1 MYILGKKHLLRKE
14 NMRKLLAITVIAA
27 ITAMAGSAMA
37 ATANLA
43 VSATVANAC
52 SVTGGTLSFGALNTL
67 TAPLASGTSAG
78 VTVTCTKSDPYT
90 VAVDKGI
97 HFVAAQAYLK
107 NASNTDTIPYSLTV
121 PAVSSGTG
129 AAQTIAITG
138 TIAAG
143 TYNTASAGTY
153 NDTVVITVTP

>member
-1 MYILGKKHLLRKE
+1 MK
-14 NMRKLLAITVIAA
+14 KLLTITAAAA
-27 ITAMAGSAMA
+27 IIAMAGSAMA

-52 SVTGGTLSFGALNTL
+52 SVTGGTLSFGALDTL
-67 TAPLASGTSAG
+67 AAPVVPGTSAG

-90 VAVDKGI
+90 VTVDKGT
-97 HFVAAQAYLK
+97 HFVGAQANLK
-107 NASNTDTIPYSLTV
+107 NTTNTDVIPYSLTV
-121 PAVSSGTG
+121 PAVSAGTG

>member
-1 MYILGKKHLLRKE
+1 MKKLI
-14 NMRKLLAITVIAA
+14 AITAAAA
-27 ITAMAGSAMA
+27 IVAMAGSAMA
-37 ATANLA
+37 ATATLA

-67 TAPLASGTSAG
+67 TAPLVSGTSAG

-90 VAVDKGI
+90 VVVDKGAN
-97 HFVAAQAYLK
+97 FVGAQANLK
-107 NASNTDTIPYSLTV
+107 NSSNSDVIPYSLAV
-121 PAVSSGTG
+121 PAVSPGTG
-129 AAQTIAITG
+129 VAQTIAITG

-153 NDTVVITVTP
+153 NDTVTITVTP

>member
-1 MYILGKKHLLRKE
+1 MK
-14 NMRKLLAITVIAA
+14 KLLTITAAAA
-27 ITAMAGSAMA
+27 IIAMAGSAMA

-52 SVTGGTLSFGALNTL
+52 SVVGGTLSFGALDTL
-67 TAPLASGTSAG
+67 AAPVVPGTSAG
-78 VTVTCTKSDPYT
+78 VSVTCTKSDPYT
-90 VAVDKGI
+90 VTVDKGAN
-97 HFVAAQAYLK
+97 FVGAQANLK
-107 NASNTDTIPYSLTV
+107 NAGNTDKIPYSLTV
-121 PAVSSGTG
+121 PAVSAGTG

>member
-1 MYILGKKHLLRKE
+1 MK
-14 NMRKLLAITVIAA
+14 KLLAITATAA
-27 ITAMAGSAMA
+27 IIAMAGSAMA

-52 SVTGGTLSFGALNTL
+52 SVVGGTLSFGALNTL
-67 TAPLASGTSAG
+67 TAPVVPGTSAG

-90 VAVDKGI
+90 VTVDKGT
-97 HFVAAQAYLK
+97 HFVGAQANLK
-107 NASNTDTIPYSLTV
+107 NTTNTDTIPYSLTV
-121 PAVSSGTG
+121 PAVSAGTG